1 MKKKLV
7 MLAVMLSAFCFIGF
21 AQEVFNSEVPRY
33 IAQGNKEKEYTLIV
47 FGRVQTG
54 EQRVE
59 KREKFVIFAKTI
71 TEAENTA
78 IDKFRKMYANSS
90 NSPSNVVVTCES
102 IRDNVCEL

>member
-33 IAQGNKEKEYTLIV
+33 IAQENKEKEYTFIV

-54 EQRVE
+54 GQWVE

-71 TEAENTA
+71 KDAENSA
-78 IDKFRKMYANSS
+78 DRKFRGMYGGNVA
-90 NSPSNVVVTCES
+90 PRNVVITCES